1 MVRKGKERAGFLT
14 KKGNVSVGKI
24 YHTSCRAAKNR
35 LTEAVAAHEK
45 SAAAAHGFSNVPIC
59 FTR

>member
-24 YHTSCRAAKNR
+24 YHMETA
-35 LTEAVAAHEK
+35 TIE
-45 SAAAAHGFSNVPIC
+45 
-59 FTR
+59 